1 MAVELF
7 FILFFGLGRL
17 LHPENKIKKAGTNS
31 PTPHFSCGGTPK
43 LCIFAFYI
51 IFMIEIGKYNR
62 LTILRDTK
70 VGLFLGNPNADADGN
85 DGILLPNKYVP
96 EVFEIGDELSVFVY
110 LDHEERPVATT
121 LEPYILLNE
130 FALLRVNYV
139 NQIGA
144 FLDWGMEK
152 DILVP
157 FKEQARPMEKGKRYL
172 VYLYIDEKT
181 NRLVA
186 SSKTNQ
192 FLKNDN
198 IDVWAGD
205 EVDLIVSHITDLG
218 INVIINEQY
227 KGLLYKDEVYDD
239 AIRTGDRLRGFIKS
253 IRPDNKIDV
262 VLQKPG
268 YEGVEPNAEKIL
280 NELRASRGFL
290 RLNDNSHPEDIKT
303 VLKMSKKTFKK
314 AIGALYREKLI
325 EIKEDG
331 IYLIIAADK

>member
-1 MAVELF
+1 
-7 FILFFGLGRL
+7 
-17 LHPENKIKKAGTNS
+17 
-31 PTPHFSCGGTPK
+31 
-43 LCIFAFYI
+43 
-51 IFMIEIGKYNR
+51 MIEIGKYNT

-70 VGLFLGNPNADADGN
+70 VGLFLGDEEKDPEGIHD
-85 DGILLPNKYVP
+85 ILLPNKYVP
-96 EVFEIGDELSVFVY
+96 NKFKIGDELTVFVY

-130 FALLRVNYV
+130 FALLRVNYI
-139 NQIGA
+139 NQVGA
-144 FLDWGMEK
+144 FMDWGMEK

-172 VYLYIDEKT
+172 VYLYMDEKT

-192 FLKNDN
+192 FLSNEN
-198 IDVWAGD
+198 LTVERGE
-205 EVDLIVSHITDLG
+205 EVDLIVSHITEIG
-218 INVIINEQY
+218 INVIINEQH

-239 AIRTGDRLRGFIKS
+239 SIRTGDRMRGYIKT

-262 VLQKPG
+262 SLEKIG
-268 YEGVEPNAEKIL
+268 YERIEPNADKIL

-303 VLKMSKKTFKK
+303 VLQMSKKTFKK
-314 AIGALYREKLI
+314 AIGALYKDKLI

-331 IYLIIAADK
+331 IYLVKE

>member
-1 MAVELF
+1 MIEVFSNFVPL
-7 FILFFGLGRL
+7 RL
-17 LHPENKIKKAGTNS
+17 RKLNK
-31 PTPHFSCGGTPK
+31 
-43 LCIFAFYI
+43 
-51 IFMIEIGKYNR
+51 MIEIGKYNT
-62 LTILRDTK
+62 LTILRDTQ
-70 VGLFLGNPNADADGN
+70 VGLFLGTPETDPV
-85 DGILLPNKYVP
+85 GIHDVLLPNKYVP
-96 EVFEIGDELSVFVY
+96 NEFEIGEELIVFVY
-110 LDHEERPVATT
+110 LDHEQRPVATT

-139 NQIGA
+139 NQVGA
-144 FLDWGMEK
+144 FMDWGMEK

-172 VYLYIDEKT
+172 VYLYMDEKT

-192 FLKNDN
+192 FLKNEELT
-198 IDVWAGD
+198 VEKGE
-205 EVDLIVSHITDLG
+205 EVELIVSHITEIG
-218 INVIINEQY
+218 INVIINERH

-239 AIRTGDRLRGFIKS
+239 AIRTGDRMRGYIKN

-262 VLQKPG
+262 ALQIQG
-268 YEGVEPNAEKIL
+268 YQSIEPNADLIM

-290 RLNDNSHPEDIKT
+290 RLTDNSHPEDIKT

-331 IYLIIAADK
+331 IYLITE